1 MASLITV
8 HSPPHVPCNRRAPAD
23 GACRVCVSRRTLR
36 TTAHSPADVCG
47 LNRRAAA
54 LNTRCHRV
62 EGISSSKTC
71 ISCRLYHKKRVQT
84 VLSKFW
90 PLLWRTSALASFC
103 SPNQWAV
110 ALTIRCHRVEGVS
123 SVTTCI
129 RCPLY
134 HKKRVQTVLSK
145 FWPPGG
151 DSRNPRPAGV
161 GQKLLS
167 MPTARDVNIPPGRVE
182 CARGMGPGTSV
193 LSRTDVPARPLKFET
208 IRN

>member
-1 MASLITV
+1 MASLLTV
-8 HSPPHVPCNRRAPAD
+8 HSPPHVPTNRRAPAD
-23 GACRVCVSRRTLR
+23 VACRVCVSRRTLR

-62 EGISSSKTC
+62 EGISS
-71 ISCRLYHKKRVQT
+71 
-84 VLSKFW
+84 
-90 PLLWRTSALASFC
+90 
-103 SPNQWAV
+103 
-110 ALTIRCHRVEGVS
+110 
-123 SVTTCI
+123 VTTCI

-151 DSRNPRPAGV
+151 DPRNPRPAGV
-161 GQKLLS
+161 GQGLLS

-182 CARGMGPGTSV
+182 GARGIGPGPSV
-193 LSRTDVPARPLKFET
+193 LSRTDVPAQISKKSK
-208 IRN
+208 